1 MKRRE
6 LLGTGAVALLGMGG
20 ITAIATTAGDPL
32 GRTPVG
38 HDWDKSFPYDDLE
51 TIDTF
56 AIGEP
61 TDEFNPCGATVRNAD
76 TAPRRIAI
84 RVVDTVRDEVL
95 FDRSYTLAGGEQV
108 SGELRTYTDYQIR
121 VGLPNQSSLGGSEHV
136 EAVSHSAF
144 DTCNEYGTT
153 ATVWSTRSIT
163 SKFVSTT
170 AGCGENVEAN
180 LPTPDDES

>member
-6 LLGTGAVALLGMGG
+6 LLGAGAVGLLGTGG
-20 ITAIATTAGDPL
+20 IAAVTTTAGDPL
-32 GRTPVG
+32 DGGQVG

-61 TDEFNPCGATVRNAD
+61 TDGFNPCGATVRNAD
-76 TAPRRIAI
+76 TAPRRITVHVA
-84 RVVDTVRDEVL
+84 DTVRDEVL
-95 FDRSYTLAGGEQV
+95 LDQSHTLAGGEQV
-108 SGELRTYTDYQIR
+108 SGELRMYTDYEIR
-121 VGLPNQSSLGGSEHV
+121 VSLPEQSSLGGSEHV

-170 AGCGENVEAN
+170 AGCVENVEAS